1 MVLNDK
7 SISDQSAISK
17 LYKSSIVNYFMF
29 SFHKDNISRGIFKI
43 ELTFNVL
50 NV

>member
-17 LYKSSIVNYFMF
+17 LYKSSTVNYSMF

-50 NV
+50 ND